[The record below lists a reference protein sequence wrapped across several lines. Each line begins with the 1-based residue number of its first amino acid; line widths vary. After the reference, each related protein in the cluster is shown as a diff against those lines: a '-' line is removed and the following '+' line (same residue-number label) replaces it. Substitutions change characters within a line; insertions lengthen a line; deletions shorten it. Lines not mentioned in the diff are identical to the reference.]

1 MSSVEIS
8 AFIKFSGNSWCLM
21 LLLFSKKY
29 FPNNTPSSEII
40 SVAKLFL
47 GFSNCSKVGRGPKTP
62 IEVRYMTEN
71 NPMKGEKITS
81 HISITFFLL
90 TYLDFISVKIVI
102 LSSK

>member
-1 MSSVEIS
+1 MSSVDIS
-8 AFIKFSGNSWCLM
+8 AFIKFSGNSWYLT

-47 GFSNCSKVGRGPKTP
+47 GFSNCSKVGRGPKKP
-62 IEVRYMTEN
+62 IEVRDTTKN
-71 NPMKGEKITS
+71 SPMKGEKITNR
-81 HISITFFLL
+81 ISIIFFLV

-102 LSSK
+102 LSSN